1 MSYNERLTLA
11 VTISD
16 QSIIE
21 KLDILKLEKGISLQP
36 FIIKSIAE
44 KLQREGFLQ
53 EGYNEHVKEEKPK
66 SDLDLIHEKL
76 MELTFKR
83 RS

>member
-11 VTISD
+11 VTISE

-53 EGYNEHVKEEKPK
+53 EGYNEHEREEKPK